1 MSHPVF
7 TWPVLP
13 ADEALGETLERQGSS
28 TVGLAG
34 VDLEL
39 DDDGDL
45 IVDTD
50 AHLTSG
56 LSATRQGAS
65 IRLQMFRGEWFWD
78 LDYGVPYLPIN
89 GVAEADSLLGQ
100 KYNEL
105 KARAAFR
112 EMLVLTPGIDRIDD
126 LAVTF
131 DGRTRGLAVRFRATD
146 INGNAITDT
155 VEVGE

>member
-1 MSHPVF
+1 MSHATF

-13 ADEALGETLERQGSS
+13 ADADASAALASS
-28 TVGLAG
+28 SSAIGLAG

-45 IVDTD
+45 IVDSD
-50 AHLTSG
+50 AHLTTG
-56 LSATRQGAS
+56 MSATRQGAS
-65 IRLQMFRGEWFWD
+65 IRIQMFRGEWFWN

-89 GVAEADSLLGQ
+89 GVAESDSLLGQ

-112 EMLVLTPGIDRIDD
+112 AMLVSTPGIDRIDD

-131 DGRTRGLAVRFRATD
+131 DGRTRSMSVRFRATD
-146 INGNAITDT
+146 VDGNAITDT
-155 VEVGE
+155 VEVGA